1 MPRKVRQVFT
11 NFSAGELNPL
21 LNARTDAKAYFEGA
35 RQCKNWYLL
44 DEGGVMRRPATQF
57 TAELPA
63 ESRIIPFIFAEDEVA
78 IVESVKAAS
87 DVYSPVSGKIIEVNE
102 LLLDNPEIINESPY
116 SDGWFYKIQPDN
128 LDEINELLSPQE
140 YGEVCEE

>member
-1 MPRKVRQVFT
+1 MNEIPGDLKFRTSHEWVRIEQDGTVTVGISDHAQDLLGDIVF
-11 NFSAGELNPL
+11 
-21 LNARTDAKAYFEGA
+21 
-35 RQCKNWYLL
+35 
-44 DEGGVMRRPATQF
+44 V
-57 TAELPA
+57 ELPDIGA
-63 ESRIIPFIFAEDEVA
+63 QINAEDEVA

-87 DVYSPVSGKIIEVNE
+87 DVYSPVSGEIIEVNE
-102 LLLDNPEIINESPY
+102 LLLDNPETINESPY

>member
-1 MPRKVRQVFT
+1 MNEIPGDLKFRPSHEWVRIEQDGTVTVGISDHAQDLLGDIVFI
-11 NFSAGELNPL
+11 
-21 LNARTDAKAYFEGA
+21 
-35 RQCKNWYLL
+35 
-44 DEGGVMRRPATQF
+44 
-57 TAELPA
+57 ELPDIGA
-63 ESRIIPFIFAEDEVA
+63 QMNAEDEVA

-87 DVYSPVSGKIIEVNE
+87 DVYSPVSGEIIEVNE
-102 LLLDNPEIINESPY
+102 LLLDNPETINESPY

>member
-1 MPRKVRQVFT
+1 MNEIPGDLKFRPSHEWVRIEQDGTVTVGISDHAQDLLGDIVF
-11 NFSAGELNPL
+11 
-21 LNARTDAKAYFEGA
+21 
-35 RQCKNWYLL
+35 
-44 DEGGVMRRPATQF
+44 V
-57 TAELPA
+57 ELPDIGA
-63 ESRIIPFIFAEDEVA
+63 QMNAEDEVA

-102 LLLDNPEIINESPY
+102 LLLDNPETINESPY

>member
-44 DEGGVMRRPATQF
+44 DEGY
-57 TAELPA
+57 
-63 ESRIIPFIFAEDEVA
+63 IF
-78 IVESVKAAS
+78 
-87 DVYSPVSGKIIEVNE
+87 
-102 LLLDNPEIINESPY
+102 
-116 SDGWFYKIQPDN
+116 
-128 LDEINELLSPQE
+128 
-140 YGEVCEE
+140 

>member
-1 MPRKVRQVFT
+1 MNEIPGDLKFKTSHEWVRIEQDGTVTVGISDHAQDLLGDIVF
-11 NFSAGELNPL
+11 
-21 LNARTDAKAYFEGA
+21 
-35 RQCKNWYLL
+35 
-44 DEGGVMRRPATQF
+44 V
-57 TAELPA
+57 ELPDIGA
-63 ESRIIPFIFAEDEVA
+63 QMNAEDEVA

-87 DVYSPVSGKIIEVNE
+87 DVYSPVSGEIIEVNE
-102 LLLDNPEIINESPY
+102 LLLDNPETINESPY